1 MMAVVTCLLLVN
13 ALFVAAQ
20 RAGCVAK
27 VSAEGSGKVSGV
39 GKAHAAAYFFNRHIG
54 SDQ

>member
-13 ALFVAAQ
+13 ALCMAAQ
-20 RAGCVAK
+20 RAGRVAK
-27 VSAEGSGKVSGV
+27 VSAERSGKVG
-39 GKAHAAAYFFNRHIG
+39 GIREAHAAAYFFNRHIG